1 MPVLQRDLERLV
13 ANTHAID
20 ALAADAL
27 DRLAALK
34 QAQAELEIAWKDI
47 NIHPD
52 MCHISG
58 YRKMQQAIQKVLA
71 V

>member
-13 ANTHAID
+13 ANTHALD

-34 QAQAELEIAWKDI
+34 QAQTELEIAWKDI
-47 NIHPD
+47 NIQEDIWYMP
-52 MCHISG
+52 G
-58 YRKMQQAIQKVLA
+58 YKEMQQAIQKVLA